1 MAGLLEGKA
10 GIVTGAAGGIGR
22 GIAIELAREGAYVLV
37 SDLEPEAERA
47 QETIALCQEA
57 GGEAAWQACDV
68 TSAEAQDALVGDVL
82 RTHGRLDFAVNN
94 AGVAVHKPLTEV
106 TDQEYSRVL
115 DINLKGI
122 FLGMRPQVRQMVEQG
137 GGSIV
142 NMASVAGLTGVRD
155 IGVYTAS
162 KHGIVGLTKNTAM
175 EYGERG
181 VQGELRLPERHPHAA
196 HGHLAAGLRGG
207 AHRPAGDQAPWRARG
222 GRRGRRVPALRQG
235 LVHHRRRPADRRR
248 LHDDRL
254 HLVEHGVAPA
264 PPQPHREPREQP
276 ERHREARDHDEDAGG
291 DLQARRASRQ
301 ASPGVQG
308 PAAGGATA
316 PARAPTTVRSTVA

>member
-47 QETIALCQEA
+47 QETIALCRQA
-57 GGEAAWQACDV
+57 GGEAAWKACDV
-68 TSAEAQDALVGDVL
+68 TSAEAQDALVGEVL

-122 FLGMRPQVRQMVEQG
+122 FLGMRPQVSQMVEQG

-175 EYGERG
+175 EYGE
-181 VQGELRLPERHPHAA
+181 
-196 HGHLAAGLRGG
+196 
-207 AHRPAGDQAPWRARG
+207 
-222 GRRGRRVPALRQG
+222 
-235 LVHHRRRPADRRR
+235 
-248 LHDDRL
+248 
-254 HLVEHGVAPA
+254 HGVSVNCVCPNAIRTPLMDISPPDFVEALIAPQA
-264 PPQPHREPREQP
+264 IKRPGEPE
-276 ERHREARDHDEDAGG
+276 EVGAAVAFLLSDK
-291 DLQARRASRQ
+291 ASFIT
-301 ASPGVQG
+301 GVALPIDG
-308 PAAGGATA
+308 CYMTTA
-316 PARAPTTVRSTVA
+316 YV